1 LKIKDRTLTLWAEQE
16 NETTALASVPQRQVE
31 KDPTKK
37 IGWHEKIPQIQMQ
50 QGRPNQEAQH
60 KKMQH
65 KFFNLDPHKVY
76 IQTRRSP
83 PSSPFD
89 SN

>member
-16 NETTALASVPQRQVE
+16 NETTTLASVPQRQAE

-37 IGWHEKIPQIQMQ
+37 IGWHTGMKKFLIQMQ
-50 QGRPNQEAQH
+50 QGSTTQKDATQVF
-60 KKMQH
+60 Q
-65 KFFNLDPHKVY
+65 F
-76 IQTRRSP
+76 RSTQGLHSNTEVTVLP
-83 PSSPFD
+83 PSFD